1 MRTIILARRFAL
13 QSSLAILESGDG
25 HRYARGSSAMNSLES
40 CAPIVFVAIAAA
52 YKNYIYLQ
60 RLLMFPNAEQSTVA
74 EFVEELY

>member
-1 MRTIILARRFAL
+1 
-13 QSSLAILESGDG
+13 
-25 HRYARGSSAMNSLES
+25 MNSLES